1 MSLRDD
7 IEAMERHS
15 RHGTLREWFEG
26 TAPILP
32 AHDRISDPTAM
43 HSPNSTYHFIKRR
56 GD

>member
-1 MSLRDD
+1 MGLRDD

-15 RHGTLREWFEG
+15 RNGTLKEWFEG

-32 AHDRISDPTAM
+32 PDPAPTDPSARLGL
-43 HSPNSTYHFIKRR
+43 PTYAWITLR